1 MVRTIPPHIVI
12 PVVPRMGKLL
22 KEKFDDKRPPDLP
35 PLKLHPAEIAANTV
49 KSKSS

>member
-1 MVRTIPPHIVI
+1 MVRTIPLSIVI

-22 KEKFDDKRPPDLP
+22 KAKLEDKRPPRLP
-35 PLKLHPAEIAANTV
+35 PQKFHPAEIAANTV